1 MQIRHLAARFI
12 GALLILAGAW
22 AAAVEPPPPAG
33 AVWVAR
39 VNGAIGPA
47 SADYVQRALQHAAQQ
62 RAQLFVL
69 ELDTPGGLDTAMRDI
84 ITASL
89 ASPVP
94 VASFV
99 APQGARAASAG
110 TYILYA
116 SHVAAMAP
124 GTTLGAATP
133 VAIGMPAPGSER
145 PEPPAHAASGTASAP
160 EGDTMAAK
168 RTHDAAAY
176 IRALAPRR
184 QRNAEWAE
192 RAVRESVSL
201 AATDALQ
208 QHVVDVVAADVPE
221 LLRRLDGRHVR
232 VAGRSDDIVLA
243 TAQAAVVPV
252 EPDWRDRAL
261 AALSDP
267 SIALVLM
274 MIGVYGLLFEFSNP
288 GFVLPGVVGAL
299 ALLLG
304 VFGLQMLPIS
314 FVGLALVVLGIVFF
328 VDEAFVP
335 SYGALGVGGVLA
347 FAFGA
352 LLLVDTDVPGFGV
365 PASLIAALALASLV
379 FIVGVVGMAAR
390 ARRRPSV
397 AGDGAMLGAAGELIE
412 VAGAEAWATVRGER
426 WKVHLAGA
434 GHPGQRVRV
443 TRVRGLTL
451 EVAPVEAE
459 GASP

>member
-1 MQIRHLAARFI
+1 
-12 GALLILAGAW
+12 
-22 AAAVEPPPPAG
+22 
-33 AVWVAR
+33 
-39 VNGAIGPA
+39 
-47 SADYVQRALQHAAQQ
+47 
-62 RAQLFVL
+62 
-69 ELDTPGGLDTAMRDI
+69 
-84 ITASL
+84 
-89 ASPVP
+89 
-94 VASFV
+94 
-99 APQGARAASAG
+99 
-110 TYILYA
+110 
-116 SHVAAMAP
+116 
-124 GTTLGAATP
+124 
-133 VAIGMPAPGSER
+133 
-145 PEPPAHAASGTASAP
+145 
-160 EGDTMAAK
+160 MAAK

-176 IRALAPRR
+176 IRALAQLRE
-184 QRNAEWAE
+184 RNADWAE

-243 TAQAAVVPV
+243 TAQAAVVPA

-328 VDEAFVP
+328 VAEAFVP

-397 AGDGAMLGAAGELIE
+397 AGEGAMIGAAGELIE
-412 VAGAEAWATVRGER
+412 VAGSEAWATVRGER